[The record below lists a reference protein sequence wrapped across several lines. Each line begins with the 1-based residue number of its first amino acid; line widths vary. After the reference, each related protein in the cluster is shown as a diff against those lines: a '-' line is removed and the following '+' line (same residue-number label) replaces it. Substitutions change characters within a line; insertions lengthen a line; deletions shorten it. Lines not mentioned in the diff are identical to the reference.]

1 MKRWLSLLFYEFKYA
16 FLGIRKHLLLTISAI
31 SCMIVSLFLIG
42 LFLLIGLH
50 VDHFATNVQHDMSI
64 HVVLDQE
71 VDDQETIQQIEKEI
85 DSVSNVDSIEFSDK
99 DQELELMIQEKGE
112 AFSLYRGED
121 NPLSHAFFVTVKDSS
136 KIDQTANK
144 IEELEGV
151 SSVAYGGSSVRDLI
165 DLMDVAR
172 KVGYT
177 LAVLLLILSLY
188 LIYNTIKT
196 TIYSRQEEI
205 AIMRQVGASN
215 AFIRIPFEIQGVL
228 IGGIGA
234 LFPCLLLAFG
244 YPKIYEQMN
253 GVLFSHLFSLIEPTQ
268 VFWTVG
274 ICVVISGLLIG
285 ILASLLAVGKTLR
298 GNR

>member
-42 LFLLIGLH
+42 LFLLMGLH

-64 HVVLDQE
+64 HVVLDPQIK
-71 VDDQETIQQIEKEI
+71 DPKMIQQVEDEI
-85 DSVSNVDSIEFSDK
+85 NSISNVESITFSDK

-112 AFSLYRGED
+112 AFSLYRGEE
-121 NPLSHAFFVTVKDSS
+121 NPLSHAFFVVVKDSS
-136 KIDQTANK
+136 KIDRTAQQ

-165 DLMDVAR
+165 DLMDIAR
-172 KVGYT
+172 KVGYG
-177 LAVLLLILSLY
+177 LAVLLLVLSLY

-234 LFPCLLLAFG
+234 LVPCLLLAFG
-244 YPKIYEQMN
+244 YPKLYEQMH
-253 GVLFSHLFSLIEPTQ
+253 GILFSHLFSLIEPTQ

-274 ICVVISGLLIG
+274 SCVVVSGLLVG
-285 ILASLLAVGKTLR
+285 ILASLLAVGKSLR
-298 GNR
+298 VNR